1 MSCVVYFRGVVK
13 FLLIILIWIQLSDTE
28 VLTRDSSNSTLDL
41 TERFQVFDSKSR
53 SFRKMQESE
62 KSKSIIFKILK
73 SEAAGSNLL
82 LHSVGRNT
90 LFMNRNPIVVFHDHL
105 ILDLDSLTESLQLN
119 EFTFTIY
126 NSAGLV
132 KILMKA
138 TIDTQQ
144 PGSFSTQTT
153 ITERGKNAFTDFF
166 VLAGFILLVFISV
179 LVNRFPKDS
188 ADYSAIVNSLSFKN
202 REETLITTRPMSR
215 NNLLFI
221 ALNSLIIAFVL
232 ISFRILTPTNIQ
244 LTISIG
250 SSAMIYWDWF
260 KFSLIVFALII
271 LKYILIS
278 AFNRLYGLGE
288 FRYIQFYNSLRFSLA
303 VSLLAFTSL
312 SIVFLS
318 IRLPNLVIYNI
329 MINIIVIML
338 LIRLGIMFFKLMN
351 YSNHKTFH
359 LFSYLCATEL
369 IPFLVLY
376 KMVLG

>member
-1 MSCVVYFRGVVK
+1 MVK

-28 VLTRDSSNSTLDL
+28 VLTSDSSNSTIDL

-90 LFMNRNPIVVFHDHL
+90 LFMNRNPIAVFHDDL

-153 ITERGKNAFTDFF
+153 ITERGKNVFTDFF

-179 LVNRFPKDS
+179 LVIRFPKDS

-202 REETLITTRPMSR
+202 REETLITTRPLSR

-244 LTISIG
+244 LTISGG
-250 SSAMIYWDWF
+250 SSTSNLGIHGDSNTNSEIY
-260 KFSLIVFALII
+260 LTEGGALVGALIQYEGTANKLHI
-271 LKYILIS
+271 LTSSGTGWSGKEKLTIERDTGNVGIGITNPSAKTHILQTLAAD
-278 AFNRLYGLGE
+278 AFRVDDASPDVTPFIIDQNGVILFGE
-288 FRYIQFYNSLRFSLA
+288 
-303 VSLLAFTSL
+303 
-312 SIVFLS
+312 
-318 IRLPNLVIYNI
+318 VI
-329 MINIIVIML
+329 
-338 LIRLGIMFFKLMN
+338 
-351 YSNHKTFH
+351 
-359 LFSYLCATEL
+359 
-369 IPFLVLY
+369 
-376 KMVLG
+376 

>member
-1 MSCVVYFRGVVK
+1 
-13 FLLIILIWIQLSDTE
+13 
-28 VLTRDSSNSTLDL
+28 
-41 TERFQVFDSKSR
+41 
-53 SFRKMQESE
+53 
-62 KSKSIIFKILK
+62 
-73 SEAAGSNLL
+73 
-82 LHSVGRNT
+82 
-90 LFMNRNPIVVFHDHL
+90 MNRNPIVVFHDDL

-153 ITERGKNAFTDFF
+153 ITERGKNVFTDFF

-179 LVNRFPKDS
+179 LVIRFPKDS
-188 ADYSAIVNSLSFKN
+188 ADYSAIINSLSFKN
-202 REETLITTRPMSR
+202 REETLITTRPLSR

-244 LTISIG
+244 LTISGG

-260 KFSLIVFALII
+260 KFSLFVFALII

-278 AFNRLYGLGE
+278 AFSRLYGLGE